1 MKTKLFAILA
11 AGVALAVAP
20 TAANA
25 QGIPVIDPGNI
36 AQTVKVVQ
44 NGVQQ
49 IQQLKSQLSELQN
62 IKSMIGKVGEN
73 ALGSILS
80 GSGLSMGGEGGDDT
94 LTQLKSAV
102 PGILDALPKSST
114 GASLGINAGQA
125 AQARTSIV
133 AGREFAL
140 SAFYKSGNATMDEIT
155 ARRGVRQAAMR
166 DSLTAGYAMAVYAK
180 GDINKSETVMKSL
193 STQLAESKD
202 LRTDVQGNSA
212 VALAQLRQ
220 MTIQNQLMAQMLEV
234 QSTAAMAND
243 GGASGQ

>member
-1 MKTKLFAILA
+1 M
-11 AGVALAVAP
+11 P
-20 TAANA
+20 TAASA
-25 QGIPVIDPGNI
+25 QGVPVIDPGNI

-73 ALGSILS
+73 QLQSILS
-80 GSGLSMGGEGGDDT
+80 GSGFSLTGEGSDDT

-102 PGILDALPKSST
+102 PGLLDALPSSET
-114 GASLGINAGQA
+114 GKSLGITAGSA
-125 AQARTSIV
+125 AKARTSIQ

-140 SAFYKSGNATMDEIT
+140 SSFYKSGNATMDDVT

-166 DSLTAGYAMAVYAK
+166 DSLTAGYAMAVFAK
-180 GDINKSETVMKSL
+180 NDINKSETVMKSL
-193 STQLAESKD
+193 SEQLSASKD

-234 QSTAAMAND
+234 QSTAAMADD
-243 GGASGQ
+243 GMGSK